1 MKQKLFL
8 SALLLGALTLNS
20 CVDDTESPSVT
31 AVRQAKA
38 EQIKSLADLNKAQAE
53 AAIITANA
61 TAEAQK
67 AQAELAKAQAEY
79 AKAQAAYEMARAE
92 YQKAQTETEKA
103 RAQQAMAQAE
113 EAMAQAQY
121 EKQRYANLLQEL
133 AGQLEINLLRQKA
146 DMLAAQKAYQEAIQN
161 NDDATRTRLSELFRV
176 YREAQEAVFTANKTL
191 AGYEI
196 NLARLKAGLD
206 TSAEVYANLIQSE
219 NDNITGWQED
229 ILEAQTYIDTWKNF
243 SVADAKKD
251 LPAVWQEVLT
261 LDTKQKDAAKV
272 VLDATNAN
280 NAAWKTLTGSAYM
293 AAVNDLKPYNG
304 NINYISGNIQIKWVS
319 EQENGAPKDARG
331 YYCAFIQE
339 IENIYI
345 PNEWGY
351 GNWEEKVLSET
362 YIPLFTNASYT
373 NEELTYELVGT
384 SDWNSGIVSE
394 GSESYYEYSSYY
406 DLVPGSVEKVIAAV
420 AATQKSDKKW
430 LADAT
435 KYLEDAQKAQE
446 DAQKAYD
453 NSVKLEKAA
462 QDADAAVEA
471 AQKTKD
477 AAQKVV
483 DEAGDKATE
492 AQKKALADAETAL
505 NKAIEAQT
513 KAWEAYNEAGN
524 VYDKE
529 RELKL
534 ATANTVE
541 ATKTKNNAEYQV
553 SENEKFITELN
564 AKAKDLNDGA
574 AGNVESM
581 NAVNAANLA
590 LAEAKKDNALAKN
603 AYDQKYAEYNALNSL
618 IATDNEGQNIDSMI
632 SEKETDIK
640 GFQDQIAEAQKKIAG
655 YEKELASAGD
665 KDANAIKALEQ
676 QIADQKAQIEIY
688 QKEYDNAKAALDK
701 AMAE

>member
-79 AKAQAAYEMARAE
+79 AKAQAAYQMAQAE
-92 YQKAQTETEKA
+92 YQNAQTETEKA

-113 EAMAQAQY
+113 EAMARAQY

-133 AGQLEINLLRQKA
+133 AGQLEINLLNQKA
-146 DMLAAQKAYQEAIQN
+146 DMLAAKKAYQQAIQD
-161 NDDATRTRLSELFRV
+161 NDDATRIRLSELFRV
-176 YREAQEAVFTANKTL
+176 YREAQEEVFKANQTL

-196 NLARLKAGLD
+196 DLARLKAGLD
-206 TSAEVYANLIQSE
+206 TSAEVYANLIQDE

-339 IENIYI
+339 IEYIYI

-420 AATQKSDKKW
+420 AATQESDKKW

-435 KYLEDAQKAQE
+435 KALEDAQKAQE

-462 QDADAAVEA
+462 QDADAAVETA
-471 AQKTKD
+471 NKAVE

-492 AQKKALADAETAL
+492 AQKKALADAETAR
-505 NKAIEAQT
+505 NKAIEAQN
-513 KAWEAYNEAGN
+513 KAWEAYNKAGN

-541 ATKTKNNAEYQV
+541 ATKTKNNAEYKA
-553 SENEKFITELN
+553 SENKKFIADLN

-581 NAVNAANLA
+581 KAVNAANLA
-590 LAEAKKDNALAKN
+590 LAEAKKDNALAEN
-603 AYDQKYAEYNALNSL
+603 AYNLKYAEYNALNSL

-632 SEKETDIK
+632 SQKETAIK
-640 GFQDQIAEAQKKIAG
+640 GFQDKIAEAQKKIAG

-665 KDANAIKALEQ
+665 EDANAIKALEQ

-688 QKEYDNAKAALDK
+688 KKEYDNAKAALDK

>member
-79 AKAQAAYEMARAE
+79 AKAQAE
-92 YQKAQTETEKA
+92 YQNAQTETEKA

-113 EAMAQAQY
+113 EAMARAQY

-133 AGQLEINLLRQKA
+133 AGQLEINLLNQKA
-146 DMLAAQKAYQEAIQN
+146 DMLAAKKAYQQAIQD
-161 NDDATRTRLSELFRV
+161 NDDATRIRLSELFRV
-176 YREAQEAVFTANKTL
+176 YREAQEEVFKANQTL

-196 NLARLKAGLD
+196 DLARLKAGLD
-206 TSAEVYANLIQSE
+206 TSAEVYANLIQDE

-339 IENIYI
+339 IEYIYI

-420 AATQKSDKKW
+420 AATQESDKKW

-435 KYLEDAQKAQE
+435 KALEDAQKAQE

-462 QDADAAVEA
+462 QDADAAVETA
-471 AQKTKD
+471 NKAVE

-492 AQKKALADAETAL
+492 AQKKALADAETAR
-505 NKAIEAQT
+505 NKAIEAQN
-513 KAWEAYNEAGN
+513 KAWEAYNKAGN

-541 ATKTKNNAEYQV
+541 ATKTKNNAEYQA
-553 SENEKFITELN
+553 SENKKFIADLN

-581 NAVNAANLA
+581 KAVNAANLA
-590 LAEAKKDNALAKN
+590 LAEAKKDNALAEN
-603 AYDQKYAEYNALNSL
+603 AYNLKYAEYNALNSL

-632 SEKETDIK
+632 SQKETAIK
-640 GFQDQIAEAQKKIAG
+640 GFQDKIAEAQKKIAG

-665 KDANAIKALEQ
+665 EDANAIKALEQ

-688 QKEYDNAKAALDK
+688 KKEYDNAKAALDK

>member
-79 AKAQAAYEMARAE
+79 AKAQAAYQMAQAE
-92 YQKAQTETEKA
+92 YQNAQTETEKA

-113 EAMAQAQY
+113 EAMARAQY

-133 AGQLEINLLRQKA
+133 AGQLEINLLNQKA
-146 DMLAAQKAYQEAIQN
+146 DMLAAKKAYQQAIQD
-161 NDDATRTRLSELFRV
+161 NDDATRIRLSELFRV
-176 YREAQEAVFTANKTL
+176 YREAQEEVFKANQTL

-196 NLARLKAGLD
+196 DLARLKAGLD
-206 TSAEVYANLIQSE
+206 TSAEVYANLIQDE

-272 VLDATNAN
+272 MLDATNAN

-339 IENIYI
+339 IEYIYI

-420 AATQKSDKKW
+420 AATQESDKKW

-435 KYLEDAQKAQE
+435 KALEDAQKAQE

-462 QDADAAVEA
+462 QDADAAVETA
-471 AQKTKD
+471 NKAVE

-492 AQKKALADAETAL
+492 AQKKALADAETAR
-505 NKAIEAQT
+505 NKAIEAQN
-513 KAWEAYNEAGN
+513 KAWEAYNKAGN

-541 ATKTKNNAEYQV
+541 ATKTKNNAEYQA
-553 SENEKFITELN
+553 SENKKFIADLN

-581 NAVNAANLA
+581 KAVNAANLA
-590 LAEAKKDNALAKN
+590 LAEAKKDNALAEN
-603 AYDQKYAEYNALNSL
+603 AYNLKYAEYNALNSL

-632 SEKETDIK
+632 SQKETAIK
-640 GFQDQIAEAQKKIAG
+640 GFQDKIAEAQKKIAG

-665 KDANAIKALEQ
+665 EDANAIKALEQ

-688 QKEYDNAKAALDK
+688 KKEYDNAKAALDK

>member
-79 AKAQAAYEMARAE
+79 AKAQAAYQMAQAE
-92 YQKAQTETEKA
+92 YQNAQTETEKA

-113 EAMAQAQY
+113 EATARAQY

-133 AGQLEINLLRQKA
+133 AGQLEINLLNQKA
-146 DMLAAQKAYQEAIQN
+146 DMLAAKKAYQQAIQD
-161 NDDATRTRLSELFRV
+161 NDDATRIRLSELFRV
-176 YREAQEAVFTANKTL
+176 YREAQEEVFKANQTL

-196 NLARLKAGLD
+196 DLARLKAGLD
-206 TSAEVYANLIQSE
+206 TSAEVYANLIQDE

-339 IENIYI
+339 IEYIYI

-420 AATQKSDKKW
+420 AATQESDKKW

-435 KYLEDAQKAQE
+435 KALEDAQKAQE

-462 QDADAAVEA
+462 QDADAAVETA
-471 AQKTKD
+471 NKAVE

-492 AQKKALADAETAL
+492 AQKKALADAETAR
-505 NKAIEAQT
+505 NKAIEAQN
-513 KAWEAYNEAGN
+513 KAWEAYNKAGN

-541 ATKTKNNAEYQV
+541 ATKTKNNAEYQA
-553 SENEKFITELN
+553 SENKKFIADLN

-581 NAVNAANLA
+581 KAVNAANLA
-590 LAEAKKDNALAKN
+590 LAEAKKDNALAEN
-603 AYDQKYAEYNALNSL
+603 AYNLKYAEYNALNSL

-632 SEKETDIK
+632 SQKETAIK
-640 GFQDQIAEAQKKIAG
+640 GFQDKIAEAQKKIAG

-665 KDANAIKALEQ
+665 EDANAIKALEQ

-688 QKEYDNAKAALDK
+688 KKEYDNAKAALDK

>member
-133 AGQLEINLLRQKA
+133 AGQLEINLLNQKA
-146 DMLAAQKAYQEAIQN
+146 DMLAAQKAYQQAIQD
-161 NDDATRTRLSELFRV
+161 NDDATRIRLSELFRV
-176 YREAQEAVFTANKTL
+176 YREAQEEVFKANQTL

-251 LPAVWQEVLT
+251 LPTVYQETLT
-261 LDTKQKDAAKV
+261 LDAKQKDAAKV

-280 NAAWKTLTGSAYM
+280 NAAWKTLTGSAYIG
-293 AAVNDLKPYNG
+293 AVNDLKPDNG
-304 NINYISGNIQIKWVS
+304 NINPISGNVQIKWVG
-319 EQENGAPKDARG
+319 ERENGAPKDARG

-339 IENIYI
+339 REYI
-345 PNEWGY
+345 SNPNYPWDGS
-351 GNWEEKVLSET
+351 WEVLSET

-373 NEELTYELVGT
+373 TEELTYDLVGT
-384 SDWNSGIVSE
+384 SDWNSGVVSE
-394 GSESYYEYSSYY
+394 GSVYYDVYSSYY

-420 AATQKSDKKW
+420 AATQESDKKW

-435 KYLEDAQKAQE
+435 KNLEDAQKAQE

>member
-79 AKAQAAYEMARAE
+79 AKAQAAYQMAQAE
-92 YQKAQTETEKA
+92 YQNAQTETEKA

-113 EAMAQAQY
+113 EAMARAQY

-133 AGQLEINLLRQKA
+133 AGQLEINLLNQKA
-146 DMLAAQKAYQEAIQN
+146 DMLAAKKAYQQAIQD
-161 NDDATRTRLSELFRV
+161 NDDATRIRLSELFRV
-176 YREAQEAVFTANKTL
+176 YREAQEEVFKANQTL

-196 NLARLKAGLD
+196 DLARLKAGLD
-206 TSAEVYANLIQSE
+206 TSAEVYANLIQDE

-339 IENIYI
+339 IEYIYI

-420 AATQKSDKKW
+420 AATQESDKKW

-435 KYLEDAQKAQE
+435 KALEDAQKAQE

-462 QDADAAVEA
+462 QDADAAVETA
-471 AQKTKD
+471 NKAVE

-492 AQKKALADAETAL
+492 AQKKALADAETAR
-505 NKAIEAQT
+505 NKAIEAQN
-513 KAWEAYNEAGN
+513 KAWEAYNKAGN

-541 ATKTKNNAEYQV
+541 AIKTKNNAEYQA
-553 SENEKFITELN
+553 SENKKFIADLN

-581 NAVNAANLA
+581 KAVNAANLA
-590 LAEAKKDNALAKN
+590 LAEAKKDNALAEN
-603 AYDQKYAEYNALNSL
+603 AYNLKYAEYNALNSL

-632 SEKETDIK
+632 SQKETAIK
-640 GFQDQIAEAQKKIAG
+640 GFQDKIAEAQKKIAG

-665 KDANAIKALEQ
+665 EDANAIKALEQ

-688 QKEYDNAKAALDK
+688 KKEYDNAKAALDK

>member
-79 AKAQAAYEMARAE
+79 AKAQAAYQMAQAE
-92 YQKAQTETEKA
+92 YQNAQTETEKA

-113 EAMAQAQY
+113 EAMARAQY

-133 AGQLEINLLRQKA
+133 AGQLEINLLNQKA
-146 DMLAAQKAYQEAIQN
+146 DMLAAKKAYQQAIQD
-161 NDDATRTRLSELFRV
+161 NDDATRIRLSELFRV
-176 YREAQEAVFTANKTL
+176 YREAQEEVFKANQTL

-196 NLARLKAGLD
+196 DLARLKAGLD
-206 TSAEVYANLIQSE
+206 TSAEVYANLIQDE

-339 IENIYI
+339 IEYIYI

-420 AATQKSDKKW
+420 AATQESDKKW

-435 KYLEDAQKAQE
+435 KALEDAQKAQE

-462 QDADAAVEA
+462 QDADAAVETA
-471 AQKTKD
+471 NKAVE

-492 AQKKALADAETAL
+492 AQKKALADAETAR
-505 NKAIEAQT
+505 NKAIEAQN
-513 KAWEAYNEAGN
+513 KAWEAYNKAGN

-541 ATKTKNNAEYQV
+541 ATKTKNNAEYQA
-553 SENEKFITELN
+553 SENKKFIADLN

-581 NAVNAANLA
+581 KAVNAANLA
-590 LAEAKKDNALAKN
+590 LAEAKKDNALAEN
-603 AYDQKYAEYNALNSL
+603 AYNLKYAEYNALNSL

-632 SEKETDIK
+632 SQKETAIK
-640 GFQDQIAEAQKKIAG
+640 GFQDKIAEAQKKIAG

-665 KDANAIKALEQ
+665 EDANAIKALEQ

-688 QKEYDNAKAALDK
+688 KKEYDNAKAALDK

>member
-1 MKQKLFL
+1 
-8 SALLLGALTLNS
+8 
-20 CVDDTESPSVT
+20 
-31 AVRQAKA
+31 
-38 EQIKSLADLNKAQAE
+38 
-53 AAIITANA
+53 
-61 TAEAQK
+61 
-67 AQAELAKAQAEY
+67 
-79 AKAQAAYEMARAE
+79 
-92 YQKAQTETEKA
+92 
-103 RAQQAMAQAE
+103 
-113 EAMAQAQY
+113 
-121 EKQRYANLLQEL
+121 
-133 AGQLEINLLRQKA
+133 
-146 DMLAAQKAYQEAIQN
+146 MLC
-161 NDDATRTRLSELFRV
+161 LC
-176 YREAQEAVFTANKTL
+176 
-191 AGYEI
+191 
-196 NLARLKAGLD
+196 GL
-206 TSAEVYANLIQSE
+206 
-219 NDNITGWQED
+219 
-229 ILEAQTYIDTWKNF
+229 
-243 SVADAKKD
+243 
-251 LPAVWQEVLT
+251 
-261 LDTKQKDAAKV
+261 
-272 VLDATNAN
+272 
-280 NAAWKTLTGSAYM
+280 
-293 AAVNDLKPYNG
+293 
-304 NINYISGNIQIKWVS
+304 
-319 EQENGAPKDARG
+319 
-331 YYCAFIQE
+331 
-339 IENIYI
+339 
-345 PNEWGY
+345 
-351 GNWEEKVLSET
+351 
-362 YIPLFTNASYT
+362 
-373 NEELTYELVGT
+373 
-384 SDWNSGIVSE
+384 
-394 GSESYYEYSSYY
+394 
-406 DLVPGSVEKVIAAV
+406 PGSVEKVIAAV